1 MRNTTTRALAAI
13 AVMAISGLIA
23 GATPSLAEGVHVSRV
38 HSVATYTYLNAEP
51 KGYVSDVGEI
61 TAVDN
66 AGISVFRRDGV
77 TVTLA
82 ASPSTCTHVDGL
94 PATIQNLVL
103 GQDVTVVSDATGTQA
118 LSIRA
123 GHPKIKRGEPGCGL
137 LRGAVHGDI
146 ADTMSDGTKRER
158 AWDRGR
164 ITGLTP
170 GWIRILR
177 LDDVTVVSHPTKD
190 TRVIGAPSYWRLR
203 LGERVAIMSLVQE
216 DPQNGATLVAA
227 RIRVHRR

>member
-1 MRNTTTRALAAI
+1 MRNRMPRSVVVVAIMALT
-13 AVMAISGLIA
+13 GLIA
-23 GATPSLAEGVHVSRV
+23 TTAPSVARGVHASRV
-38 HSVATYTYLNAEP
+38 HSVATYTFLGADP
-51 KGYVSDVGEI
+51 KTYVLDEGEISDVGD
-61 TAVDN
+61 TS
-66 AGISVFRRDGV
+66 ISLVRRDGV
-77 TVTLA
+77 MVTLA
-82 ASPSTCTHVDGL
+82 ASADTCTHVDGL
-94 PATIQNLVL
+94 PATLANLVL

-146 ADTMSDGTKRER
+146 ADTMSDGSARQR

-164 ITGLTP
+164 ISGLAP

-177 LDDVTVVSHPTKD
+177 PDDVAVVSHPTKD

-203 LGERVAIMSLVQE
+203 LGERVSIMSIVEQ
-216 DPQNGATLVAA
+216 DPHGGVMLVAA